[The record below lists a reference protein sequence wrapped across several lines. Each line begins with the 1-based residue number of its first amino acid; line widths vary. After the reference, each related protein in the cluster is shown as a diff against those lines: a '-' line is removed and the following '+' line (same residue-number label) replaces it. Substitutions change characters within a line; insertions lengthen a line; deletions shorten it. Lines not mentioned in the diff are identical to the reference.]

1 MWPLCKGVSTA
12 DAWKLELMGWLY
24 CLHVEE
30 EVSQIIEGYY
40 FGGDLSM
47 TIMSTSLVITMTYD
61 YL

>member
-1 MWPLCKGVSTA
+1 M
-12 DAWKLELMGWLY
+12 DWLY

>member
-1 MWPLCKGVSTA
+1 
-12 DAWKLELMGWLY
+12 MGWLY
-24 CLHVEE
+24 CLYVE